1 VPPNT
6 VFNALAALT
15 FLQDSSTVLLAQPV
29 IGRLVQAKGL
39 QLGQSEAVRQDNS
52 IQAWSWVDGTASWVE
67 PTAWCLLLLKKN
79 RSRSFAR
86 EAAERIRDGERFLF
100 DRVCQDGGWNYG
112 NPEVYGQKLWAYV
125 PTTAMALLA
134 MQDHRDHSI
143 VIRSLEQLQNDVMNE
158 RSLAAVALSIICLRT
173 FGVATDALEQT
184 AIELSADTDPGNLLS
199 IAMTLYALT
208 DARLQVA
215 FRV

>member
-1 VPPNT
+1 
-6 VFNALAALT
+6 
-15 FLQDSSTVLLAQPV
+15 
-29 IGRLVQAKGL
+29 
-39 QLGQSEAVRQDNS
+39 
-52 IQAWSWVDGTASWVE
+52 
-67 PTAWCLLLLKKN
+67 LLKKH
-79 RSRSFAR
+79 RSQSFTR
-86 EAAERIRDGERFLF
+86 EAAERIRDGEHLLF

-134 MQDHRDHSI
+134 MQDHRDHSV
-143 VIRSLEQLQNDVMNE
+143 VIRSLEQLQKDVRSE
-158 RSLAAVALSIICLRT
+158 RSLVAVALSIICLRT

-184 AIELSADTDPGNLLS
+184 AIELAADADPGSLLS
-199 IAMTLYALT
+199 IAMTLYAIT